1 MKNIINN
8 KELMD
13 SNLSDINQHFITT
26 CKKPPRSRISDLLPS
41 NIIDEIE
48 VSSTPKSSL
57 SFNNFSFKKNS
68 FNNNKST
75 KQSSDST
82 TSDLQ
87 PQATPHVPKRH
98 RKMYSSS
105 KALMYSKLSQ
115 MNLDYFG
122 NNNNGSQFTSCNN
135 NMIFNDFTGNQINM
149 KAGNDMGYRQPIV
162 PRRMGYSDQYVIPS
176 MMNRPFFDGMNIN
189 PLNFYHPNQQGH
201 YLNNMQ
207 SNYSYGN
214 TLNYNNMTNQ
224 INHKLQPLNESQVE
238 ALITQIQYQFGQ
250 QIQGNQIIMIQI
262 SALLE
267 KIDHNLLVQLI
278 KTSKGSRFLQKI
290 LASSPPS
297 QNDLDVILDIITK
310 NLEDVVCDYYGNYFL
325 QKLLPYFSYK
335 HRILLYTHI
344 KPNFIPIANDICGNH
359 SLQSLIMLQN
369 SKEEE
374 NIIKEC
380 IEKDLQTLAVG
391 ANSSHVVQKVIKAI
405 KEPNRDYINTFIISN
420 LIDLCFDSHGI
431 CIVKEFIDNTQTDFY
446 IKAVV
451 SIFELETSK
460 LTYDQYGNFGIQEII
475 KIYGYDAC
483 RKIISKICEHVVD
496 FSVFKFSSNVVD
508 FVIDYLSKNKKE
520 KFVYVL
526 NKIFCEEN
534 NLSEMLK
541 SKYATYVIENS
552 LALLDNSK
560 DEELIDVKMKVIN
573 ALNAIPNIKEK
584 KKIFKIMRNLT
595 EQNKMNMIYRNKA
608 MNNNGN

>member
-1 MKNIINN
+1 
-8 KELMD
+8 MD
-13 SNLSDINQHFITT
+13 SNLGSFNPNFITT

-48 VSSTPKSSL
+48 ISSTPKSSL
-57 SFNNFSFKKNS
+57 SFNNLSFKNNS
-68 FNNNKST
+68 HNNNKST
-75 KQSSDST
+75 KQSSDSA
-82 TSDLQ
+82 TSELQ
-87 PQATPHVPKRH
+87 PQAPPHVPKMH
-98 RKMYSSS
+98 RKMFSSS

-115 MNLDYFG
+115 MNIDSFG
-122 NNNNGSQFTSCNN
+122 NNNNMNQFQAFNNN
-135 NMIFNDFTGNQINM
+135 NMIYNDFNQINM
-149 KAGNDMGYRQPIV
+149 QSGNDIGYRHPII
-162 PRRMGYSDQYVIPS
+162 PRRMGYSDQYVIS
-176 MMNRPFFDGMNIN
+176 NMMNRHFSDGM
-189 PLNFYHPNQQGH
+189 
-201 YLNNMQ
+201 
-207 SNYSYGN
+207 N
-214 TLNYNNMTNQ
+214 TLNYYNNNQPGNYLNMNNMQNNYTYGNNMNYNNIPQ
-224 INHKLQPLNESQVE
+224 NINHINHKLQPLNESQVE
-238 ALITQIQYQFGQ
+238 ALIAQIQYQFGQ
-250 QIQGNQIIMIQI
+250 QIQNNQIFLIQLT
-262 SALLE
+262 SLLE
-267 KIDHNLLVQLI
+267 KIDHHLFVQLI

-297 QNDLDVILDIITK
+297 QNDLDVILDIIAN

-380 IEKDLQTLAVG
+380 IENDLQTLAVG
-391 ANSSHVVQKVIKAI
+391 ANSSHVVQKVIKAV
-405 KEPNRDYINTFIISN
+405 KESNRDYINTFIISN

-475 KIYGYDAC
+475 KVYGYDAC
-483 RKIISKICEHVVD
+483 KKIISKICEHVVD
-496 FSVFKFSSNVVD
+496 FSMFKFSSNVVD
-508 FVIDYLSKNKKE
+508 FVIDYLSKNKME
-520 KFVYVL
+520 KFIYVVT
-526 NKIFCEEN
+526 KIFCEEN
-534 NLSEMLK
+534 HLTEMLK
-541 SKYATYVIENS
+541 SKYATYVIENCLS
-552 LALLDNSK
+552 LLDNMN
-560 DEELIDVKMKVIN
+560 DEELIEVKNKVIN
-573 ALNAIPNIKEK
+573 SLNEIPNIKEK
-584 KKIFKIMRNLT
+584 KKICKLMRNLI
-595 EQNKMNMIYRNKA
+595 EQNKISMIYKNKA

>member
-1 MKNIINN
+1 
-8 KELMD
+8 MD
-13 SNLSDINQHFITT
+13 SNLGDINQNFITT

-57 SFNNFSFKKNS
+57 SFNNFSFKNNS

-87 PQATPHVPKRH
+87 PQTTPHVPKRH

-135 NMIFNDFTGNQINM
+135 NMMFNDFTGNQINI
-149 KAGNDMGYRQPIV
+149 KSGNDMGYRQPIV

-189 PLNFYHPNQQGH
+189 PLNFYHQNQQGL
-201 YLNNMQ
+201 YLNNMH

-250 QIQGNQIIMIQI
+250 QIQGNQIIMIQL

-267 KIDHNLLVQLI
+267 KIDHNLFVQLI

-391 ANSSHVVQKVIKAI
+391 TNSSHVVQKVIKAI

-552 LALLDNSK
+552 LALLDNYK
-560 DEELIDVKMKVIN
+560 DEELIEMKMKVIN

>member
-1 MKNIINN
+1 
-8 KELMD
+8 MD
-13 SNLSDINQHFITT
+13 SNLGTFNPNFITT

-57 SFNNFSFKKNS
+57 SFNNLSFENNS
-68 FNNNKST
+68 LNNNKST
-75 KQSSDST
+75 KQSSDSA

-87 PQATPHVPKRH
+87 PQAASHVPKRH
-98 RKMYSSS
+98 RKMFSSS

-122 NNNNGSQFTSCNN
+122 NNNNVNQFPSFNN
-135 NMIFNDFTGNQINM
+135 NLMYNDFTGNQINM
-149 KAGNDMGYRQPIV
+149 TSGNDMGYRKPIV
-162 PRRMGYSDQYVIPS
+162 PRRMGYSDQYVIPN

-189 PLNFYHPNQQGH
+189 PLNYYNPNQQRN
-201 YLNNMQ
+201 YMSNLQN
-207 SNYSYGN
+207 NYSYGN
-214 TLNYNNMTNQ
+214 NLNYNNNRQSTNQ
-224 INHKLQPLNESQVE
+224 ISHKLQPLNESQVE

-250 QIQGNQIIMIQI
+250 QIQGNQIIMIQL
-262 SALLE
+262 SALLD
-267 KIDHNLLVQLI
+267 KIDHNLFVQLI

-344 KPNFIPIANDICGNH
+344 KPIFIPIANDICGNH

-520 KFVYVL
+520 KFVYVI

-552 LALLDNSK
+552 LSLLDNSK
-560 DEELIDVKMKVIN
+560 DEELIDVKMKVIS
-573 ALNAIPNIKEK
+573 ALNEIPNIKEK
-584 KKIFKIMRNLT
+584 KKIFKIMRNLI
-595 EQNKMNMIYRNKA
+595 EQNKMNMIFRNKA
-608 MNNNGN
+608 MNNNCN

>member
-1 MKNIINN
+1 
-8 KELMD
+8 MD
-13 SNLSDINQHFITT
+13 SNLGSFNPNFITT

-57 SFNNFSFKKNS
+57 SFNNLSFKNNS
-68 FNNNKST
+68 HNNNKST
-75 KQSSDST
+75 KQSSDSA
-82 TSDLQ
+82 TSELQ
-87 PQATPHVPKRH
+87 PQAPPHVPKMH
-98 RKMYSSS
+98 RKMFSSS
-105 KALMYSKLSQ
+105 KALMYSKLPQ
-115 MNLDYFG
+115 MNIDSFG
-122 NNNNGSQFTSCNN
+122 NNNNMNQFQAFNNN
-135 NMIFNDFTGNQINM
+135 NMIYNDFNQINM
-149 KAGNDMGYRQPIV
+149 QSGNDIGYRHPII
-162 PRRMGYSDQYVIPS
+162 PRRIGYSDQYVIS
-176 MMNRPFFDGMNIN
+176 NMMNRHFSDGM
-189 PLNFYHPNQQGH
+189 
-201 YLNNMQ
+201 
-207 SNYSYGN
+207 N
-214 TLNYNNMTNQ
+214 TLNYYNNNQPGNYLSMNNMQNNYTYGNNMNYNNIPQ
-224 INHKLQPLNESQVE
+224 NINRINHKLQPLNESQVE
-238 ALITQIQYQFGQ
+238 ALIAQIQYQFGQ
-250 QIQGNQIIMIQI
+250 QIQNNQIFLIQLT
-262 SALLE
+262 SLLE
-267 KIDHNLLVQLI
+267 KIDHHLFVQLI

-297 QNDLDVILDIITK
+297 QNDLDVILDIIAN

-380 IEKDLQTLAVG
+380 IENDLQTLAVG
-391 ANSSHVVQKVIKAI
+391 ANSSHVVQKVIKAV
-405 KEPNRDYINTFIISN
+405 KESNRDYINTFIISN

-475 KIYGYDAC
+475 KVYGYDAC
-483 RKIISKICEHVVD
+483 KKIISKICEHVVD
-496 FSVFKFSSNVVD
+496 FSMFKFSSNVVD
-508 FVIDYLSKNKKE
+508 FVIDYLSKNKME
-520 KFVYVL
+520 KFIYVVT
-526 NKIFCEEN
+526 KIFCEEN
-534 NLSEMLK
+534 HLTEMLK
-541 SKYATYVIENS
+541 SKYATYVIENCLS
-552 LALLDNSK
+552 LLDNMN
-560 DEELIDVKMKVIN
+560 DEELIEVKNKVIN
-573 ALNAIPNIKEK
+573 SLNEIPNIKEK
-584 KKIFKIMRNLT
+584 KKICKIMRNLI
-595 EQNKMNMIYRNKA
+595 EQNKISMIYKNKA

>member
-1 MKNIINN
+1 
-8 KELMD
+8 MD
-13 SNLSDINQHFITT
+13 SNLGSFNPNFITT

-57 SFNNFSFKKNS
+57 SFNNLSFKNNS
-68 FNNNKST
+68 HNNNKST
-75 KQSSDST
+75 KQSSDSA
-82 TSDLQ
+82 TSELQ
-87 PQATPHVPKRH
+87 PQAPPHVPKMH
-98 RKMYSSS
+98 RKMFSSS

-115 MNLDYFG
+115 MNIDSFG
-122 NNNNGSQFTSCNN
+122 NNNNMNQFQAFNNN
-135 NMIFNDFTGNQINM
+135 NMIYNDFNQINM
-149 KAGNDMGYRQPIV
+149 QNGNDIGYRHPII
-162 PRRMGYSDQYVIPS
+162 PRRMGYSDQYVIS
-176 MMNRPFFDGMNIN
+176 NMMNRHFSDGMNT
-189 PLNFYHPNQQGH
+189 LNFYNNNQPGN
-201 YLNNMQ
+201 YLNMNNMQ
-207 SNYSYGN
+207 NNYTYGN
-214 TLNYNNMTNQ
+214 NMNYNIIPQNINR

-238 ALITQIQYQFGQ
+238 ALIAQIQYQFGQ
-250 QIQGNQIIMIQI
+250 QIQNNQIFLIQLT
-262 SALLE
+262 SLLE
-267 KIDHNLLVQLI
+267 KIDHHLFVQLI

-297 QNDLDVILDIITK
+297 QNDLDVILDIIAN

-380 IEKDLQTLAVG
+380 IENDLQTLAVG
-391 ANSSHVVQKVIKAI
+391 ANSSHVVQKVIKAV
-405 KEPNRDYINTFIISN
+405 KESNRDYINTFIISN

-475 KIYGYDAC
+475 KVYGYDAC
-483 RKIISKICEHVVD
+483 KKIISKICEHVVD
-496 FSVFKFSSNVVD
+496 FSMFKFSSNVVD
-508 FVIDYLSKNKKE
+508 FVIDYLSKNKME
-520 KFVYVL
+520 KFIYVVT
-526 NKIFCEEN
+526 KIFCEEN
-534 NLSEMLK
+534 HLTEMLK
-541 SKYATYVIENS
+541 SKYATYVIENCLS
-552 LALLDNSK
+552 LLDNMN
-560 DEELIDVKMKVIN
+560 DEELIEVKNKVIN
-573 ALNAIPNIKEK
+573 SLNEIPNIKEK
-584 KKIFKIMRNLT
+584 KKICKIMRNLI
-595 EQNKMNMIYRNKA
+595 EQNKISMIYKNKA

>member
-1 MKNIINN
+1 
-8 KELMD
+8 MD
-13 SNLSDINQHFITT
+13 SNLGTFNPNFITT

-57 SFNNFSFKKNS
+57 SFNNPSFKNNS
-68 FNNNKST
+68 HNNNKST
-75 KQSSDST
+75 KQSSDSA
-82 TSDLQ
+82 TSGLR
-87 PQATPHVPKRH
+87 PQAPPRIPKMR
-98 RKMYSSS
+98 RGVFSSS
-105 KALMYSKLSQ
+105 KSLMYSNLSQ
-115 MNLDYFG
+115 MNLDSFG
-122 NNNNGSQFTSCNN
+122 NNNNMNQFQSFNNN
-135 NMIFNDFTGNQINM
+135 NMIYNQINM
-149 KAGNDMGYRQPIV
+149 QGGNDIGYRHPII
-162 PRRMGYSDQYVIPS
+162 PRRMGYSDQYVIS
-176 MMNRPFFDGMNIN
+176 NMMNRHFSDGM
-189 PLNFYHPNQQGH
+189 
-201 YLNNMQ
+201 
-207 SNYSYGN
+207 N
-214 TLNYNNMTNQ
+214 TLNYYNNNQPGNYLNMNNMQNNYTYGNNMNYNNIPQ
-224 INHKLQPLNESQVE
+224 TINHKLQPLNESQVE

-250 QIQGNQIIMIQI
+250 QIQNNQIFLIQLT
-262 SALLE
+262 SLLE
-267 KIDHNLLVQLI
+267 KIDHHLFVQLI

-297 QNDLDVILDIITK
+297 QNDLDVILDIIAN

-380 IEKDLQTLAVG
+380 IENDLQTLAVG

-475 KIYGYDAC
+475 KVYGYDAC
-483 RKIISKICEHVVD
+483 KKIISKICEHVVD

-520 KFVYVL
+520 KFVYVVT
-526 NKIFCEEN
+526 KIFCEEN
-534 NLSEMLK
+534 HLSEMLK
-541 SKYATYVIENS
+541 SKYATYVIENCLS
-552 LALLDNSK
+552 LLDNLN
-560 DEELIDVKMKVIN
+560 DEELLEVKIKVVN
-573 ALNAIPNIKEK
+573 SLNEIPNIKEK
-584 KKIFKIMRNLT
+584 KKICKLMRNLT
-595 EQNKMNMIYRNKA
+595 EQNKISMIYRNKA
-608 MNNNGN
+608 MNMNNNCN

>member
-1 MKNIINN
+1 
-8 KELMD
+8 MD
-13 SNLSDINQHFITT
+13 SNLGDINQNFITT

-57 SFNNFSFKKNS
+57 SFNNFSFKNNS

-87 PQATPHVPKRH
+87 PQPTPHVPKRH

-135 NMIFNDFTGNQINM
+135 NMMFNDFTGNQINM

-189 PLNFYHPNQQGH
+189 PLNFYHQNQQGH
-201 YLNNMQ
+201 YMNNMH

-250 QIQGNQIIMIQI
+250 QIQGNQIIMIQL

-290 LASSPPS
+290 LASFPPS

-310 NLEDVVCDYYGNYFL
+310 NLEDVVCDHYGNYFL

-508 FVIDYLSKNKKE
+508 FVIEYLSKNKKE

>member
-1 MKNIINN
+1 
-8 KELMD
+8 MD
-13 SNLSDINQHFITT
+13 SNLGSFNPNFITT

-57 SFNNFSFKKNS
+57 SFNNLSFKNNS
-68 FNNNKST
+68 HNNNKST
-75 KQSSDST
+75 KQSSDSA
-82 TSDLQ
+82 TSELQ
-87 PQATPHVPKRH
+87 PQAPPHVPKMH
-98 RKMYSSS
+98 RKMFSSS

-115 MNLDYFG
+115 MNIDSFG
-122 NNNNGSQFTSCNN
+122 NNNNMNQFQAFNNN
-135 NMIFNDFTGNQINM
+135 NMIYNDFNQINM
-149 KAGNDMGYRQPIV
+149 QNGNDIGYRHPII
-162 PRRMGYSDQYVIPS
+162 PRRMGYSDQYIIS
-176 MMNRPFFDGMNIN
+176 NMMNRHFSDGMNT
-189 PLNFYHPNQQGH
+189 LNFYNNNQPGN
-201 YLNNMQ
+201 YLNMNNMQ
-207 SNYSYGN
+207 NNYTYGN
-214 TLNYNNMTNQ
+214 NMNYNNIPQNINH

-238 ALITQIQYQFGQ
+238 ALIAQIQYQFGQ
-250 QIQGNQIIMIQI
+250 QIQNNQIFLIQLT
-262 SALLE
+262 SLLE
-267 KIDHNLLVQLI
+267 KIDHHLFVQLI

-297 QNDLDVILDIITK
+297 QNDLDVILDIIAN

-380 IEKDLQTLAVG
+380 IENDLQTLAVG
-391 ANSSHVVQKVIKAI
+391 ANSSHVVQKVIKAV
-405 KEPNRDYINTFIISN
+405 KESNRDYINTFIISN

-475 KIYGYDAC
+475 KVYGYDAC
-483 RKIISKICEHVVD
+483 KKIISKICEHVVD
-496 FSVFKFSSNVVD
+496 FSMFKFSSNVVD
-508 FVIDYLSKNKKE
+508 FVIDYLSKNKME
-520 KFVYVL
+520 KFIYVVT
-526 NKIFCEEN
+526 KIFCEEN
-534 NLSEMLK
+534 HLTEMLK
-541 SKYATYVIENS
+541 SKYATYVIENCLS
-552 LALLDNSK
+552 LLDNK
-560 DEELIDVKMKVIN
+560 NDEELIEVKIKVIN
-573 ALNAIPNIKEK
+573 FLNEIPNIKEK
-584 KKIFKIMRNLT
+584 KKICKIKRNLI
-595 EQNKMNMIYRNKA
+595 EQNKISMIYKNKA

>member
-1 MKNIINN
+1 
-8 KELMD
+8 MD
-13 SNLSDINQHFITT
+13 SNLGSFNPNFITT

-57 SFNNFSFKKNS
+57 SFNNLSFKNNS
-68 FNNNKST
+68 HNNNKST
-75 KQSSDST
+75 KQSSDSA
-82 TSDLQ
+82 TSELQ
-87 PQATPHVPKRH
+87 PQAPPHVPKMH
-98 RKMYSSS
+98 RKMFSSS
-105 KALMYSKLSQ
+105 KALMYSKLPQ
-115 MNLDYFG
+115 MNIDSFG
-122 NNNNGSQFTSCNN
+122 NNNNMNQFQAFNNN
-135 NMIFNDFTGNQINM
+135 NMIYNDFNQINM
-149 KAGNDMGYRQPIV
+149 QSGNDIGYRHPII
-162 PRRMGYSDQYVIPS
+162 PRRIGYSDQYVIS
-176 MMNRPFFDGMNIN
+176 NMMNRHFSDGM
-189 PLNFYHPNQQGH
+189 
-201 YLNNMQ
+201 
-207 SNYSYGN
+207 N
-214 TLNYNNMTNQ
+214 TLNYYNNNQPGNYLNMNNMQNNYTYGNNMNYNNIPQ
-224 INHKLQPLNESQVE
+224 NINRINHKLQPLNESQVE
-238 ALITQIQYQFGQ
+238 ALIAQIQYQFGQ
-250 QIQGNQIIMIQI
+250 QIQNNQIFLIQLT
-262 SALLE
+262 SLLE
-267 KIDHNLLVQLI
+267 KIDHHLFVQLI

-297 QNDLDVILDIITK
+297 QNDLDVILDIIAN

-380 IEKDLQTLAVG
+380 IENDLQTLAVG
-391 ANSSHVVQKVIKAI
+391 ANSSHVVQKVIKAV
-405 KEPNRDYINTFIISN
+405 KESNRDYINTFIISN

-475 KIYGYDAC
+475 KVYGYDAC
-483 RKIISKICEHVVD
+483 KKIISKICEHVVD
-496 FSVFKFSSNVVD
+496 FSMFKFSSNVVD
-508 FVIDYLSKNKKE
+508 FVIDYLSKNKME
-520 KFVYVL
+520 KFIYVVT
-526 NKIFCEEN
+526 KIFCEEN
-534 NLSEMLK
+534 HLTEMLK
-541 SKYATYVIENS
+541 SKYATYVIENCLS
-552 LALLDNSK
+552 LLDNMN
-560 DEELIDVKMKVIN
+560 DEELIEVKNKVIN
-573 ALNAIPNIKEK
+573 SLNEIPNIKEK
-584 KKIFKIMRNLT
+584 KKICKLMRNLI
-595 EQNKMNMIYRNKA
+595 EQNKISMIYKNKA

>member
-1 MKNIINN
+1 
-8 KELMD
+8 MD
-13 SNLSDINQHFITT
+13 SNLGSFNSNFITT

-57 SFNNFSFKKNS
+57 SFNNLSFKNNS
-68 FNNNKST
+68 HNNNKST
-75 KQSSDST
+75 KQSSDSA
-82 TSDLQ
+82 TSELQ
-87 PQATPHVPKRH
+87 PQAPPHVPKMH
-98 RKMYSSS
+98 RKMFSSS
-105 KALMYSKLSQ
+105 KALMPSKLPQ
-115 MNLDYFG
+115 MNIDSFG
-122 NNNNGSQFTSCNN
+122 NNNNMNQFQAFNNN
-135 NMIFNDFTGNQINM
+135 NMIYNDFNQINM
-149 KAGNDMGYRQPIV
+149 QSGNDIGYRHPII
-162 PRRMGYSDQYVIPS
+162 PRRIGYSDQYVIS
-176 MMNRPFFDGMNIN
+176 NMMNRHFSDGM
-189 PLNFYHPNQQGH
+189 
-201 YLNNMQ
+201 
-207 SNYSYGN
+207 N
-214 TLNYNNMTNQ
+214 TLNYYNNNQPGNYLSMNNMQNNYTYGNNMNYNNIPQ
-224 INHKLQPLNESQVE
+224 NINRINHKLQPLNESQVE
-238 ALITQIQYQFGQ
+238 ALIAQIQYQFGQ
-250 QIQGNQIIMIQI
+250 QIQNNQIFLIQLT
-262 SALLE
+262 SLLE
-267 KIDHNLLVQLI
+267 KIDHHLFVQLI

-297 QNDLDVILDIITK
+297 QNDLDVILDIIAN

-380 IEKDLQTLAVG
+380 IENDLQTLAVG
-391 ANSSHVVQKVIKAI
+391 ANSSHVVQKVIKAV
-405 KEPNRDYINTFIISN
+405 KESNRDYINTFIISN

-475 KIYGYDAC
+475 KVYGYDAC
-483 RKIISKICEHVVD
+483 KKIISKICEHVVD
-496 FSVFKFSSNVVD
+496 FSMFKFSSNVVD
-508 FVIDYLSKNKKE
+508 FVIDYLSKNKME
-520 KFVYVL
+520 KFLYVVT
-526 NKIFCEEN
+526 KIFCEEN
-534 NLSEMLK
+534 HLTEMLK
-541 SKYATYVIENS
+541 SKYATYVIENCLS
-552 LALLDNSK
+552 LLDNMN
-560 DEELIDVKMKVIN
+560 DEELIEVKIKVIN
-573 ALNAIPNIKEK
+573 SLNEIPNIKEK
-584 KKIFKIMRNLT
+584 KKICKLMRNLI
-595 EQNKMNMIYRNKA
+595 EQNKISMIYKNKA

>member
-1 MKNIINN
+1 
-8 KELMD
+8 MD
-13 SNLSDINQHFITT
+13 SNLGDINQNFITT

-57 SFNNFSFKKNS
+57 SFNNFSFKNNS

-87 PQATPHVPKRH
+87 PKTTPHVPKRH

-122 NNNNGSQFTSCNN
+122 NNNIGSQFTSCNN
-135 NMIFNDFTGNQINM
+135 NMIFNDFTGNQIKM
-149 KAGNDMGYRQPIV
+149 KARNDMGYRQPIV

-189 PLNFYHPNQQGH
+189 PLNFYHQNQQGH
-201 YLNNMQ
+201 YMNNMQ

-214 TLNYNNMTNQ
+214 TLNYKNMTNQ

-573 ALNAIPNIKEK
+573 VLNAIPNIKEK

>member
-1 MKNIINN
+1 
-8 KELMD
+8 MD
-13 SNLSDINQHFITT
+13 SNLSDINQNFITT

-57 SFNNFSFKKNS
+57 SFNNFSFKNNS

-87 PQATPHVPKRH
+87 PQPTPHVPKRH

-122 NNNNGSQFTSCNN
+122 NNNIGSQFTSCNN
-135 NMIFNDFTGNQINM
+135 NMIFNDFTGNQIKM
-149 KAGNDMGYRQPIV
+149 KARNDMGYRQPIV

-176 MMNRPFFDGMNIN
+176 MMNRPFFDGMNSN
-189 PLNFYHPNQQGH
+189 PLNFYHQNQQGH
-201 YLNNMQ
+201 YMNNMH

-224 INHKLQPLNESQVE
+224 INNKLQPLNESQVE

-250 QIQGNQIIMIQI
+250 QIQGNQIIMIQL
-262 SALLE
+262 SALIE
-267 KIDHNLLVQLI
+267 KIDHNLFVQLI
-278 KTSKGSRFLQKI
+278 KTSKGSRFLQTI

-573 ALNAIPNIKEK
+573 VLNAIPNIKEK

>member
-1 MKNIINN
+1 
-8 KELMD
+8 MD
-13 SNLSDINQHFITT
+13 SNLGSFNSNFITT

-57 SFNNFSFKKNS
+57 SFNNLSFKNNS
-68 FNNNKST
+68 HNNNKST
-75 KQSSDST
+75 KQSSDSA
-82 TSDLQ
+82 TSELQ
-87 PQATPHVPKRH
+87 PQAPPHVPKMH
-98 RKMYSSS
+98 RKMFSSS
-105 KALMYSKLSQ
+105 KALMHSKLPQ
-115 MNLDYFG
+115 MNIDSFG
-122 NNNNGSQFTSCNN
+122 NNNNMNQFQAFNNN
-135 NMIFNDFTGNQINM
+135 NMIYNDFNQINM
-149 KAGNDMGYRQPIV
+149 QSGNDIGYRHPII
-162 PRRMGYSDQYVIPS
+162 PRRIGYSDQYVIS
-176 MMNRPFFDGMNIN
+176 NMMNRHFSDGM
-189 PLNFYHPNQQGH
+189 
-201 YLNNMQ
+201 
-207 SNYSYGN
+207 N
-214 TLNYNNMTNQ
+214 TLNYYNNNQPGNYLNMNNMQNNYTYGNNMNYNIIPQ
-224 INHKLQPLNESQVE
+224 NINRINHKLQPLNESQVE
-238 ALITQIQYQFGQ
+238 ALIAQIQYQFGQ
-250 QIQGNQIIMIQI
+250 QIQNNQIFLIQLT
-262 SALLE
+262 SLLE
-267 KIDHNLLVQLI
+267 KIDHHLFVQLI

-297 QNDLDVILDIITK
+297 QNDLDVILDIIAN

-380 IEKDLQTLAVG
+380 IENDLQTLAVG
-391 ANSSHVVQKVIKAI
+391 ANSSHVVQKVIKAV
-405 KEPNRDYINTFIISN
+405 KESNRDYINTFIISN

-475 KIYGYDAC
+475 KVYGYDAC
-483 RKIISKICEHVVD
+483 KKIISKICEHVVD
-496 FSVFKFSSNVVD
+496 FSMFKFSSNVVD
-508 FVIDYLSKNKKE
+508 FVIDYLSKNKME
-520 KFVYVL
+520 KFIYVVT
-526 NKIFCEEN
+526 KIFCEEN
-534 NLSEMLK
+534 HLTEMLK
-541 SKYATYVIENS
+541 SKYATYVIENCLS
-552 LALLDNSK
+552 LLDNMN
-560 DEELIDVKMKVIN
+560 DEELIEVKNKVIN
-573 ALNAIPNIKEK
+573 SLNEIPNIKEK
-584 KKIFKIMRNLT
+584 KKICKLMRNLI
-595 EQNKMNMIYRNKA
+595 EQNKISMIYKNKA

>member
-1 MKNIINN
+1 
-8 KELMD
+8 MD
-13 SNLSDINQHFITT
+13 SNLGSFNSNFITT

-57 SFNNFSFKKNS
+57 SFNNLSFKNNS
-68 FNNNKST
+68 HNNNKST
-75 KQSSDST
+75 KQSSDSA
-82 TSDLQ
+82 TSELQ
-87 PQATPHVPKRH
+87 PQAPPHVPKMH
-98 RKMYSSS
+98 RKMFSSS
-105 KALMYSKLSQ
+105 KALMHSKLPQ
-115 MNLDYFG
+115 MNIDSFG
-122 NNNNGSQFTSCNN
+122 NNNNMNQFQAFNNN
-135 NMIFNDFTGNQINM
+135 NMIYNDFNQINM
-149 KAGNDMGYRQPIV
+149 QNGNDIGYRHPII
-162 PRRMGYSDQYVIPS
+162 PRRMGYSDQYVIS
-176 MMNRPFFDGMNIN
+176 NMMNRHFSDGM
-189 PLNFYHPNQQGH
+189 
-201 YLNNMQ
+201 
-207 SNYSYGN
+207 N
-214 TLNYNNMTNQ
+214 TLNYYNNNQPGNYLNMNNMQNNYTYGNNMNYNIIPQ
-224 INHKLQPLNESQVE
+224 NINRINHKLQPLNESQVE
-238 ALITQIQYQFGQ
+238 ALIAQIQYQFGQ
-250 QIQGNQIIMIQI
+250 QIQNNQIFLIQLT
-262 SALLE
+262 SLLE
-267 KIDHNLLVQLI
+267 KIDHHLFVQLI

-297 QNDLDVILDIITK
+297 QNDLDVILDIIAN

-380 IEKDLQTLAVG
+380 IENDLQTLAVG
-391 ANSSHVVQKVIKAI
+391 ANSSHVVQKVIKAV
-405 KEPNRDYINTFIISN
+405 KESNRDYINTFIISN

-475 KIYGYDAC
+475 KVYGYDAC
-483 RKIISKICEHVVD
+483 KKIISKICEHVVD
-496 FSVFKFSSNVVD
+496 FSMFKFSSNVVD
-508 FVIDYLSKNKKE
+508 FVIDYLSKNKME
-520 KFVYVL
+520 KFIYVVT
-526 NKIFCEEN
+526 KIFCEEN
-534 NLSEMLK
+534 HLTEMLK
-541 SKYATYVIENS
+541 SKYATYVIENCLS
-552 LALLDNSK
+552 LLDNMN
-560 DEELIDVKMKVIN
+560 DEELIEVKNKVIN
-573 ALNAIPNIKEK
+573 SLNEIPNIKEK
-584 KKIFKIMRNLT
+584 KKICKLMRNLI
-595 EQNKMNMIYRNKA
+595 EQNKISMIYKNKA